1 MRLFINQYNLKHV
14 FKIGLYDLLVEHI
27 NIYLDQIFI
36 RSIRTYSSIQYD
48 ETVYNYYFVKW

>member
-48 ETVYNYYFVKW
+48 ETVYNYYFVK